1 MKGHNPCSAP
11 ILRDLGRLSRAAVVS
26 VMDRGSLLAGVG
38 VGKTGDLGKSWV
50 MLGGYLHGAAHGL
63 SGRVAQAGAAMD
75 WVLATFLVTALAMA
89 VERVAGYPDALYRR
103 IGHPVTWM
111 GAFLAGAE
119 RRGNHG
125 GADARRRAG
134 RWALLGLV
142 ALVLAVTLPLVWLGV
157 LVCAVLGSSLIAQRS
172 LAQHVL
178 AVATGLEQG
187 LDQGRAAVAMIV
199 GRDVAVLDQGGV
211 ARAAIESLSENF
223 SDGVV
228 APVVWMC
235 AGGLP
240 GAAVYKAI
248 NTADSM
254 IGHKTPRYLDYGRFA
269 AITDDWV
276 NLPAS
281 RLSGLL
287 LVGAAVLVPGAS
299 ARGAWRAMRRDA
311 GLHKSPNAGWPEAA
325 MAGALGVSLAGAR
338 HYDGVLVEDAEM
350 NGGARRDLGAA
361 DIHRALALY
370 WRADALLGAL
380 VGAVAL
386 VLLALT

>member
-1 MKGHNPCSAP
+1 
-11 ILRDLGRLSRAAVVS
+11 
-26 VMDRGSLLAGVG
+26 
-38 VGKTGDLGKSWV
+38 
-50 MLGGYLHGAAHGL
+50 
-63 SGRVAQAGAAMD
+63 MD
-75 WVLATFLVTALAMA
+75 WFLATFLVTALAMA
-89 VERVAGYPDALYRR
+89 LERVVGYPDALFRR

-111 GAFLAGAE
+111 GAFLSRAE

-125 GADARRRAG
+125 PAPARRRAG
-134 RWALLGLV
+134 LRALLVLV
-142 ALVLAVTLPLVWLGV
+142 TLVLVVTLPLQWLGV
-157 LVCAVLGSSLIAQRS
+157 VVCAALASSLIAQRS
-172 LAQHVL
+172 LAQHVV
-178 AVATGLEQG
+178 AVASGLEQG

-228 APVVWMC
+228 APVFWM
-235 AGGLP
+235 AVGGLP

-254 IGHKTPRYLDYGRFA
+254 IGHKTPRYLDYGRCA

-281 RLSGLL
+281 RLSGVLL
-287 LVGAAVLVPGAS
+287 IGAAALTRGAS

-311 GLHKSPNAGWPEAA
+311 RAHKSPNAGWPEAA
-325 MAGALGVSLAGAR
+325 MAGALGISLAGAR
-338 HYDGVLVEDAEM
+338 QYDGVMVQDAEM
-350 NGGARRDLGAA
+350 NAGARRDLGAA

-380 VGAVAL
+380 TGGVAL
-386 VLLALT
+386 ALWWALI

>member
-1 MKGHNPCSAP
+1 
-11 ILRDLGRLSRAAVVS
+11 
-26 VMDRGSLLAGVG
+26 
-38 VGKTGDLGKSWV
+38 
-50 MLGGYLHGAAHGL
+50 
-63 SGRVAQAGAAMD
+63 MD
-75 WVLATFLVTALAMA
+75 WFWATFLVTALAMA
-89 VERVAGYPDALYRR
+89 LERVVGYPDALYRR

-111 GAFLAGAE
+111 GAFLAWAE

-125 GADARRRAG
+125 LPAGRRRAG
-134 RWALLGLV
+134 RWALLALL
-142 ALVLAVTLPLVWLGV
+142 ALVLAVTLPLLWLGV
-157 LVCAVLGSSLIAQRS
+157 VVGAVLASSLIAQRS

-187 LDQGRAAVAMIV
+187 LEQGRAAVAMIV

-228 APVVWMC
+228 APVFWM
-235 AGGLP
+235 AVGGLP
-240 GAAVYKAI
+240 GAAMYKAV

-281 RLSGLL
+281 RLSGVL
-287 LVGAAVLVPGAS
+287 LVGAAALTRGAS

-311 GLHKSPNAGWPEAA
+311 RAHKSPNAGWPEAA

-338 HYDGVLVEDAEM
+338 QYDGVLVADSEM
-350 NGGARRDLGAA
+350 NAGARRDLEAA
-361 DIHRALALY
+361 DIRRALVLY
-370 WRADALLGAL
+370 WRADAILGVTVA
-380 VGAVAL
+380 GCAVAL
-386 VLLALT
+386 WLALA